1 MTCWDVF
8 VGNTMKRTIFVSK
21 NGFIKY
27 SGRPAAWLYK
37 KSHLLQFGKGDI
49 KGNVYILLGGDE
61 FTLSISDLCGER
73 RTSRKEKYLG
83 GYYDKVKAMLPE
95 GEPDKHYVTFVDFFS
110 DICMDTCIRES
121 TRKNYFRTLDTLGE
135 YAPEAAFC
143 DIDKTFVC
151 GTSAFFVPWEW
162 KPTQLLSIWNIWKG
176 TPPGLP
182 ERICQ
187 TFHRGIVQPLQ
198 CKTGEN
204 FQESLTTKEL
214 VVLYQFWRTISIRWK
229 KRNGRFFPAFCSRVW
244 QVCATLTFVR
254 WNIRISNG
262 SETSAGFFLP
272 WRNLPEGFIPIEQM
286 FSGKALGIIKLFHRT
301 RENSFICLPM
311 QYATGL

>member
-1 MTCWDVF
+1 MDSLNIL
-8 VGNTMKRTIFVSK
+8 G
-21 NGFIKY
+21 
-27 SGRPAAWLYK
+27 GRLRDCI

-61 FTLSISDLCGER
+61 FTLSISDLCEGNGELP
-73 RTSRKEKYLG
+73 RKEKYLG

-151 GTSAFFVPWEW
+151 GYERFLCSMGMKANTIVKHMKHLKKAPR
-162 KPTQLLSIWNIWKG
+162 QA
-176 TPPGLP
+176 LP

-204 FQESLTTKEL
+204 FQGKPDDQGTGCALSIFGEQFRYDGRKGTGDSFRPSVL
-214 VVLYQFWRTISIRWK
+214 VSDR
-229 KRNGRFFPAFCSRVW
+229 
-244 QVCATLTFVR
+244 
-254 WNIRISNG
+254 
-262 SETSAGFFLP
+262 SAL
-272 WRNLPEGFIPIEQM
+272 L
-286 FSGKALGIIKLFHRT
+286 
-301 RENSFICLPM
+301 
-311 QYATGL
+311 